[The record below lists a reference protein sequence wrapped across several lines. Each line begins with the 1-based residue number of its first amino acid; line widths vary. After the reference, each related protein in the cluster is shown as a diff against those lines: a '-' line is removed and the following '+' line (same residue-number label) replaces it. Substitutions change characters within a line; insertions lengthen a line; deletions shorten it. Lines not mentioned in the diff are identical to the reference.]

1 MSTEDTNAKDAL
13 VVTTFSRRMTLELD
27 GGERVSARIK
37 GKRLRPVCGDRVHAE
52 SLPNEAEW
60 LITQIAERRNALTRP
75 NVRGEA
81 EVLASNIDQLVVVVS
96 ALPRADWF
104 IADRYIAAA
113 EHMGAGSVVVFN
125 KTDIEEPGDEL
136 GVYESLG
143 YPVVATSVEN
153 DIGIDTL
160 ASLLAGKTSIFVG
173 QSGVG
178 KSSLINGLVE
188 SADQRVAEVS
198 EKLEEGR
205 HTTVNSALLRRC
217 RHRLTRSPGL
227 RAGLL
232 QRRRHRRRLYRDHRR
247 RRRLP
252 VCQLPTFAG
261 TGLRGKARR
270 RGRPHRCPALRE
282 LPTTGVPDRETV
294 GRPILNLPAIP
305 ATPRTTIAESC
316 RDAQPS
322 RPRPSAR
329 THRQPAHGVRPLRTG
344 VVRKTSRCR

>member
-205 HTTVNSALLRRC
+205 HTTVNSALLRLADGGAVIDSPGVRDYAPAFSKDDDIAAGFTEITDAADGCRFANC
-217 RHRLTRSPGL
+217 RHLQEPGCAVKL
-227 RAGLL
+227 AVEEGRIDA
-232 QRRRHRRRLYRDHRR
+232 RRYESYRRLVF
-247 RRRLP
+247 LTEK
-252 VCQLPTFAG
+252 LSAG
-261 TGLRGKARR
+261 RY
-270 RGRPHRCPALRE
+270 
-282 LPTTGVPDRETV
+282 
-294 GRPILNLPAIP
+294 
-305 ATPRTTIAESC
+305 
-316 RDAQPS
+316 
-322 RPRPSAR
+322 
-329 THRQPAHGVRPLRTG
+329 
-344 VVRKTSRCR
+344 